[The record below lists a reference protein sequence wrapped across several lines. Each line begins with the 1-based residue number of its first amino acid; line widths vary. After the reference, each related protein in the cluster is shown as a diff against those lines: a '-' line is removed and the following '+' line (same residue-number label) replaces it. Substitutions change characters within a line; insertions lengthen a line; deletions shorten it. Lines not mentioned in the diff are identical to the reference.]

1 MKRFLQLIR
10 VCVCVCVCVCVGS
23 GLECYYRVHDGLHS
37 ARQAYCKRLLQ
48 NVYLYKYV
56 AGYKLLARFQTRA
69 LYEDPS
75 PLYVHCSGLQATTY
89 KTSNNFIF
97 AIFIVL
103 NYICLKFYL
112 FIYLFFSLL
121 NFLELVIFFLH
132 NFWCFFQKKKM
143 LKFWRNVF
151 F

>member
-1 MKRFLQLIR
+1 M
-10 VCVCVCVCVCVGS
+10 CVCIGS

-37 ARQAYCKRLLQ
+37 ARQAYCKRVLQ

-97 AIFIVL
+97 AFFIVL
-103 NYICLKFYL
+103 DYICLKL
-112 FIYLFFSLL
+112 FIYIIYIIIIIFYFLL
-121 NFLELVIFFLH
+121 AKFHRIGEFFFLH
-132 NFWCFFQKKKM
+132 NF
-143 LKFWRNVF
+143 
-151 F
+151 

>member
-1 MKRFLQLIR
+1 
-10 VCVCVCVCVCVGS
+10 VCVCIGS

-37 ARQAYCKRLLQ
+37 ARQAYCKRVLQ

-97 AIFIVL
+97 AFFIVL
-103 NYICLKFYL
+103 DYICLKL
-112 FIYLFFSLL
+112 FIYIIIIIIIFYFLL
-121 NFLELVIFFLH
+121 AKFHRIGEFFFLH
-132 NFWCFFQKKKM
+132 NF
-143 LKFWRNVF
+143 
-151 F
+151 